1 MASTGEAVVLG
12 GRAAATEH
20 RTLRRITAMMR
31 RQPLGVFGAL
41 VCVAFVFV
49 ALAAPL
55 LAPHDPH
62 LFAGPRLG
70 GPSHAFPLGTN
81 NLGQDV
87 LARTIYGA
95 QVSLIVGVAS
105 VTMGTVVGSAL
116 GLVAAYWGGWIDSV
130 VQRALE
136 VVASF
141 PGLMLILVVVAALG
155 RPSVARDVNLLTL
168 GWELRVVVIAVG
180 LGFIFGTTR
189 IVRSVALTERH
200 APYVEAAIACGAGW
214 ARIMLR
220 HLLPNVMAYIIVG
233 VSVTLGLA
241 ILAEASL
248 SFLGYGVP
256 PGTPAWG
263 TDLSGINRQFFLQAP
278 WLVLAPGGAISL
290 TLLGFNFLGD
300 ALRDELDPRLR
311 GRG

>member
-1 MASTGEAVVLG
+1 MASATEAVVLG
-12 GRAAATEH
+12 TRAESSDSRH
-20 RTLRRITAMMR
+20 LRRILGIVR
-31 RQPLGVFGAL
+31 RQPLGVFGAI
-41 VCVAFVFV
+41 VCVAFVVV
-49 ALAAPL
+49 AFAAPL
-55 LAPHDPH
+55 ITPHDPH
-62 LFAGPRLG
+62 IFVGPRLG
-70 GPSHAFPLGTN
+70 RPSYAFPFGTN

-95 QVSLIVGVAS
+95 QVSLVVGVAS
-105 VTMGTVVGSAL
+105 VLLGTVVGSAL
-116 GLVAAYWGGWIDSV
+116 GLVAAYCGGWVDSA

-141 PGLMLILVVVAALG
+141 PGLMLILVVVAALS
-155 RPSVARDVNLLTL
+155 RPRVARDVNLLTL
-168 GWELRVVVIAVG
+168 TWELRVVVIAVG
-180 LGFIFGTTR
+180 IGFIFATTR

-214 ARIMLR
+214 ARIMWR

-311 GRG
+311 GR